1 MPSPRDIYM
10 LSPSQLSPEV
20 IAVTFAKTSRS
31 PESFREIA
39 AGLGDESSS
48 QFHERWVVG
57 YGHASVAEHAVLHI
71 AFENVSRL
79 AIEAIESSRL
89 ASYTEKSTRY
99 QVFERDGYYTPEAI
113 ARSRHAERYHRTM
126 ATLFDT
132 YFESIEP
139 VRAVVAAQ
147 FPRKPDEDEKKY
159 EARIR
164 SKYIDCCR
172 FLLPTATLANVG
184 MTANAR
190 VLESA
195 IKKMLSHPL
204 QEVRDIGAEVKRVAQ
219 EKVPTLVR
227 YAEPSEYLKK
237 ISNLKCQGSNQ
248 EEEPPSLRD
257 PHSMLHA
264 LTLVD
269 YDGDAEERFVA
280 TYLYRQGGTDY
291 VSALQHAQTMNGAEL
306 ENVVQNALTGRG
318 DFDTPL
324 RELEHITLT
333 FDGVLDWGAWYELKR
348 HRMMTITPQPL
359 DVRLGYALPR
369 VFEEARFATRYRRA
383 MDAGAET
390 FAAMAADLAAD
401 LHDEAAY
408 VFPNAFNRR
417 VLVTLNLRE
426 AFHLCS
432 LRSASNAHF
441 SMRRIAVRMYELIRE
456 IYPTFAR
463 FMRCA
468 DTPTA
473 AQLTHEFFA
482 NVECRTSNV
491 E

>member
-1 MPSPRDIYM
+1 MPKPRDIY
-10 LSPSQLSPEV
+10 LLDPSRLSPEV
-20 IAVTFAKTSRS
+20 IAVAFAKTSRS
-31 PESFREIA
+31 PEGFREIA
-39 AGLGDESSS
+39 DGLTDTASAR
-48 QFHERWVVG
+48 FHERWVVG
-57 YGHASVAEHAVLHI
+57 YGHASVAEHAVLHL

-79 AIEAIESSRL
+79 ATEAIESNRL

-113 ARSRHAERYHRTM
+113 ARSRYAERYHRTM
-126 ATLFDT
+126 AMLFDT

-139 VRAVVAAQ
+139 VRAVVATQ
-147 FPRKPDEDEKKY
+147 FPRKSDEDEKKY

-195 IKKMLSHPL
+195 IRKMLSHPL

-219 EKVPTLVR
+219 EKVPTLVK
-227 YAEPSEYLKK
+227 YAEPSEYLSK
-237 ISNLKCQGSNQ
+237 IANRKCQGSNA
-248 EEEPPSLRD
+248 ESPISSPK
-257 PHSMLHA
+257 SMVLDLQP

-280 TYLYRQGGTDY
+280 TCLYRHGGTDY
-291 VSALQHAQTMNGAEL
+291 VSALQQAQMMNGAEL
-306 ENVVQNALTGRG
+306 EHVVQNALTGRG

-324 RELEHITLT
+324 RELEHIVLT
-333 FDGVLDWGAWYELKR
+333 FDCVLDWGAWYELKR
-348 HRMMTITPQPL
+348 HRMMTLTPQPL

-369 VFEEARFATRYRRA
+369 VFEEARLAPQYRSA
-383 MDAGAET
+383 MDTGAET
-390 FAAMAADLAAD
+390 FTAIAADLPDA
-401 LHDEAAY
+401 AAY
-408 VFPNAFNRR
+408 IFPNAFNRR
-417 VLVTLNLRE
+417 VLITLNLRE
-426 AFHLCS
+426 AFHFCS
-432 LRSASNAHF
+432 LRSAPNAHF
-441 SMRRIAVRMYELIRE
+441 SMRRIAVWMYELIRE
-456 IYPTFAR
+456 IYPTFAH

-468 DTPTA
+468 DAPTA

-482 NVECRTSNV
+482 KVQ
-491 E
+491 

>member
-1 MPSPRDIYM
+1 MPKPRDIY
-10 LSPSQLSPEV
+10 LLDPSRLSPEV
-20 IAVTFAKTSRS
+20 IAVAFAKTSRS

-39 AGLGDESSS
+39 DGLTDTASA

-57 YGHASVAEHAVLHI
+57 YGHASVAEHAVLHL

-79 AIEAIESSRL
+79 AIEAIENNRL

-113 ARSRHAERYHRTM
+113 TRSAPAHAERYRRAM
-126 ATLFDT
+126 AALFDT

-164 SKYIDCCR
+164 SKYIDGCR

-204 QEVRDIGAEVKRVAQ
+204 QEVRDIGAEVKRVA
-219 EKVPTLVR
+219 EDKVPTLVK
-227 YAEPSEYLKK
+227 YAEPSEYLRKMANAK
-237 ISNLKCQGSNQ
+237 CPVPNLKSQISNLKS
-248 EEEPPSLRD
+248 PASDLR
-257 PHSMLHA
+257 P

-280 TYLYRQGGTDY
+280 ACLYRRGGMDY
-291 VSALQHAQTMNGAEL
+291 VTALQHAQTMSGAEL
-306 ENVVQNALTGRG
+306 ENVVQDALTGMG
-318 DFDTPL
+318 DFDAPL

-333 FDGVLDWGAWYELKR
+333 FDCVLDWGAWYELKR

-359 DVRLGYALPR
+359 DARLGYALPR
-369 VFEEARFATRYRRA
+369 LFEEARLSARYRRA
-383 MDAGAET
+383 MDAAAET
-390 FAAMAADLAAD
+390 FAAIAADLP
-401 LHDEAAY
+401 DEAAY
-408 VFPNAFNRR
+408 VFPNAANRR

-426 AFHLCS
+426 AFHFCS

-468 DTPTA
+468 DTPSS

-482 NVECRTSNV
+482 NVECRISNF

>member
-1 MPSPRDIYM
+1 MPKPRDIY
-10 LSPSQLSPEV
+10 LLDPSQLSPEV
-20 IAVTFAKTSRS
+20 IAVAFAKTSRS

-39 AGLGDESSS
+39 DGLTDTASA

-57 YGHASVAEHAVLHI
+57 YGHASVAEHAVLHL

-79 AIEAIESSRL
+79 AIEAIENNRL

-113 ARSRHAERYHRTM
+113 ARSQHAERYHRTM

-219 EKVPTLVR
+219 AEVPTLVK
-227 YAEPSEYLKK
+227 YAEPSEYLRK
-237 ISNLKCQGSNQ
+237 IAHLKCQTSHEAVRAAGRKAQSAT
-248 EEEPPSLRD
+248 PL
-257 PHSMLHA
+257 A
-264 LTLVD
+264 LVD

-280 TYLYRQGGTDY
+280 TCLYRREGMDY
-291 VSALQHAQTMNGAEL
+291 VAALQQAQTMSGAEL
-306 ENVVQNALTGRG
+306 ENVVRDALTGMG

-333 FDGVLDWGAWYELKR
+333 FDCVLDWGAWYELKR
-348 HRMMTITPQPL
+348 HRMMTITPQSL
-359 DVRLGYALPR
+359 DMRLGYALPR
-369 VFEEARFATRYRRA
+369 LFEEARLAARYRRA
-383 MDAGAET
+383 MDAAAET
-390 FAAMAADLAAD
+390 FAAMAADLP
-401 LHDEAAY
+401 DEAAY
-408 VFPNAFNRR
+408 VFPNAANRR

-441 SMRRIAVRMYELIRE
+441 SMRRIAMRMYELIRE

-468 DTPTA
+468 DTPSSER
-473 AQLTHEFFA
+473 LTREFFA
-482 NVECRTSNV
+482 RVE
-491 E
+491 